1 MRKENKMKHDFKLS
15 VEQAT
20 AAFDVL
26 DILQERFPDNP
37 EKAVDILKV
46 ILLGLESNLEEQ
58 V

>member
-1 MRKENKMKHDFKLS
+1 MTQPQYKLS
-15 VEQAT
+15 IEQAT

-26 DILQERFPDNP
+26 DILQDRFPDNP

-46 ILLGLESNLEEQ
+46 ILLGLENTLEEQ

>member
-1 MRKENKMKHDFKLS
+1 MTQKFKLS

-26 DILQERFPDNP
+26 DILQDRFPDNP
-37 EKAVDILKV
+37 ELAIDVLKV
-46 ILLGLESNLEEQ
+46 ILLGIESTLEEQ